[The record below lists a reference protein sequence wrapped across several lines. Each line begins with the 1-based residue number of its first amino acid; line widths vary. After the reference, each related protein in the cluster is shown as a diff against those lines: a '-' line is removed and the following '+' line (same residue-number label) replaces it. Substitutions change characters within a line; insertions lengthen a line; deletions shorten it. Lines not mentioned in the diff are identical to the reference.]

1 MCIEQELDKSLG
13 EVVARR
19 RKKAR
24 YMLPNS
30 EHGKIEVCH
39 DTFCNVF
46 GAGKKI
52 VAAVRQSE
60 ENDFPQG
67 NDNRQ
72 GSKSKYM
79 PIQSRSNSKSFR
91 ARLLTMH
98 PTTNPLGKSAYS
110 LRTCLIQNVG
120 SNGAVRMTRNLLSKR
135 TGSSSG
141 DQWTGNR
148 TGHGRPS
155 SRMR

>member
-24 YMLPNS
+24 YMLLNS

-46 GAGKKI
+46 GAGKKSSLLSANPRRTI
-52 VAAVRQSE
+52 LPKATITAKGA
-60 ENDFPQG
+60 NP
-67 NDNRQ
+67 N
-72 GSKSKYM
+72 M
-79 PIQSRSNSKSFR
+79 PIQSKNNSKDFR

-98 PTTNPLGKSAYS
+98 PTTNPLGKTAYS
-110 LRTCLIQNVG
+110 LRICLIQNVG
-120 SNGAVRMTRNLLSKR
+120 SNGAVRMTRNSPSKR

-141 DQWTGNR
+141 DQWIGSITGL
-148 TGHGRPS
+148 GRPS